1 MVCLL
6 LRFPHLQVT
15 RVFAALGNGYV
26 WVFSRASIVGLVPDR
41 VGSAVK
47 RKDTVALQVA
57 DPQFQGEAEEWLHPL
72 ILQVSEARVPPNCL
86 EIINGNM
93 LWCGCGNTIV
103 VFDIDKMEKVKEFSV
118 FKNRF
123 YLVKQLVAHR
133 DRVWVRGRQIASVK
147 EYNALTYEEICQFNC
162 EEIDPTGKV
171 IKEAVSME
179 EDPRDEDIP
188 FPELPEE
195 PGSDLQQPANGHV
208 PQFQVEPEPNR
219 LRHGPQPFS
228 QAAPV
233 TSLRNRRKR
242 LHSIIIS
249 KSDLKTK
256 HHGGTRVTSLL
267 LVKDCMWVGRGM
279 GDVLVINISGGENHG
294 RVLARLAL
302 DDTES
307 YGKKSNHTLVLVN
320 NQFVVGAQYLEPV
333 FYKVGGVGSEATPRQ
348 QITVWEAWNKAKI
361 SHFNQ
366 RMKAM
371 LEKGGVVFQ
380 GKN

>member
-1 MVCLL
+1 M
-6 LRFPHLQVT
+6 
-15 RVFAALGNGYV
+15 
-26 WVFSRASIVGLVPDR
+26 WVFSRESIVGPVPDR

-47 RKDTVALQVA
+47 RSDTITLRVA

-72 ILQVSEARVPPNCL
+72 ILQVSESKVPPNCL
-86 EIINGNM
+86 EIINGNK

-103 VFDIDKMEKVKEFSV
+103 VFDIEKMEKVKEFPV

-123 YLVKQLVAHR
+123 YLVKQLVAHK

-147 EYNALTYEEICQFNC
+147 EYDATTYQEICQFNC

-171 IKEAVSME
+171 IKEAASME
-179 EDPRDEDIP
+179 EDPKDEDIP
-188 FPELPEE
+188 FPEPGEAAELP
-195 PGSDLQQPANGHV
+195 PPANGHV
-208 PQFQVEPEPNR
+208 PQFQVESEPTR

-228 QAAPV
+228 QVAPM
-233 TSLRNRRKR
+233 TSLRHRRKR

-279 GDVLVINISGGENHG
+279 GDVLVLNISGGENHG

-333 FYKVGGVGSEATPRQ
+333 FYKVGGVGRPESVPRQ

-371 LEKGGVVFQ
+371 LEKGGVIFQ